1 MDIDEARHDHP
12 VAARTLTV
20 ERTFVVTAHMDEA
33 LVVIGDV
40 GVVQIDVAIALA
52 VEGDERV
59 HIADDM
65 NLFSHA
71 MS

>member
-12 VAARTLTV
+12 VTAGTLAV
-20 ERTFVVTAHMDEA
+20 ERTFVVTADMDEA